1 MNVFPVSLYQPSIN
15 AMMMK
20 KKGFQIKIA
29 EPCHE
34 NWGAMTPNH
43 KGRFCDSCQ
52 KTVVDF
58 TRMSDAAIFRFME
71 ANTAS
76 VCGRMSSDQQ
86 NRHYHPLAAQSN
98 VPSFSLRALVLGTAL
113 STFSA
118 FQAQAQGK
126 VMVKGETKVEP
137 IEQAEL
143 GEMAISVTEQNKP
156 LDSLFTGSVI
166 DYFMDRFVTGVS
178 VTVYDVNGNELSTTL
193 SNESGEFQ
201 LPLDWTKQP
210 YLAVFRKEEYDDVTY
225 LFSDLLTTRG
235 IVVELGQ
242 ERDIKM
248 GMVIPYPDNEE
259 E

>member
-1 MNVFPVSLYQPSIN
+1 
-15 AMMMK
+15 MK
-20 KKGFQIKIA
+20 KKVIQLKIA

-34 NWGAMTPNH
+34 NWGAMTPND

-76 VCGRMSSDQQ
+76 VCGRMSNDQQ
-86 NRHYHPLAAQSN
+86 NKIYSSLPVQSN
-98 VPSFSLRALVLGTAL
+98 ANSFSLRALVLGTAI

-118 FQAQAQGK
+118 FQAQAQGE
-126 VMVKGETKVEP
+126 VMVKGDAKAEPVKVEHT
-137 IEQAEL
+137 EL
-143 GEMAISVTEQNKP
+143 GEMSVTDTNK
-156 LDSLFTGSVI
+156 LIENLFTGSVV
-166 DYFMDRFVTGVS
+166 DYFLDRFVTGVS
-178 VTVYDVNGNELSTTL
+178 VTVYDVAGNELSTTL

-201 LPLDWTKQP
+201 LPLDWSKLP
-210 YLAVFRKEEYDDVTY
+210 YSAVFRKEEYDDVTY

-242 ERDIKM
+242 EKNIKM
-248 GMVIPYPDNEE
+248 GMMIKVDPDKE
-259 E
+259 

>member
-1 MNVFPVSLYQPSIN
+1 
-15 AMMMK
+15 MK
-20 KKGFQIKIA
+20 KKVIQIKIA

-34 NWGAMTPNH
+34 NWGAMTPND

-76 VCGRMSSDQQ
+76 VCGRMSNDQQ
-86 NRHYHPLAAQSN
+86 NKVYSSLAVQSN
-98 VPSFSLRALVLGTAL
+98 ANSFSLRALVLGTAI

-126 VMVKGETKVEP
+126 VMVKGEAKAEPVKVE
-137 IEQAEL
+137 QTEL
-143 GEMAISVTEQNKP
+143 GEMSMSVTDNNKP
-156 LDSLFTGSVI
+156 VDSLFTGSVI
-166 DYFMDRFVTGVS
+166 DYFLDRFVTGVS
-178 VTVYDVNGNELSTTL
+178 VTVYDVEGNELSTTL

-210 YLAVFRKEEYDDVTY
+210 YSAVFRKEEYDDVTY

-242 ERDIKM
+242 ENNIKM
-248 GMVIPYPDNEE
+248 GLMIKVDPDEE
-259 E
+259 